1 MNSGQMRFPIVLYY
15 KSSETSSAM
24 GSMVP
29 SFTTYIVNADMVELS
44 DNQRLRY
51 GMNIEENAYKF
62 TLRKPVDGRPIKLTY
77 NSVEYNIT
85 SCIEDRLSQVL
96 TIIATLVK

>member
-29 SFTTYIVNADMVELS
+29 SFTTYVVNADMVELS

-62 TLRKPVDGRPIKLTY
+62 TLRKPIDGRPIKLTY

>member
-15 KSSETSSAM
+15 KASETSSAM
-24 GSMVP
+24 GSMIP
-29 SFTTYIVNADMVELS
+29 SFTTYIVTSDMVELS

-62 TLRKPVDGRPIKLTY
+62 TCRKPVDGRPIKLTY
-77 NSVEYNIT
+77 ESVEYNIT
-85 SCIEDRLSQVL
+85 SCIEDRLKQVL

>member
-1 MNSGQMRFPIVLYY
+1 MNSGQYRFPITLYY
-15 KSSETSSAM
+15 KANETSSAM

-29 SFTTYIVNADMVELS
+29 SFTTYVVNANREELN

-51 GMNIEENAYKF
+51 GMNIEENGYRF
-62 TLRKPVDGRPIKLTY
+62 SMRKPVAGRPIKLY
-77 NSVEYNIT
+77 HDSVEYRIT

-96 TIIATLVK
+96 TVIAVMVR